1 MSPLPA
7 PEPRPAPTDASGART
22 ELRERIAD
30 AIRRYD
36 WDTGISAN
44 PEIGKHQWGEAD
56 AVLPVVEAALAA
68 VEQRAEQAEAALQRV
83 REAIE
88 IERAGALESEAMDG
102 PKPVHDARLNTCAH
116 IEDALRTPTNPGCP
130 EETR

>member
-7 PEPRPAPTDASGART
+7 PAPRPAPTDASGART

-44 PEIGKHQWGEAD
+44 PEIGKHQWGEAA

-68 VEQRAEQAEAALQRV
+68 VEQRAEQAEAAVQRV
-83 REAIE
+83 RDLAEAAKRDTAQLFARQFGGAPFPATL
-88 IERAGALESEAMDG
+88 RADDVLAALDQ
-102 PKPVHDARLNTCAH
+102 
-116 IEDALRTPTNPGCP
+116 P